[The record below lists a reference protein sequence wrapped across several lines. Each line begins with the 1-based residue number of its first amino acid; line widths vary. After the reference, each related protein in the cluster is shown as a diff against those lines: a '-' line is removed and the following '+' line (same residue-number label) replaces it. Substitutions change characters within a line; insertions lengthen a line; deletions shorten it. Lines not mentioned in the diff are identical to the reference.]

1 MRTQHRIF
9 RESRRA
15 GSKRFIKFF
24 FNKLAP
30 QEQEEYGRRRPIER
44 IHFQISTDVIRH
56 LMLKLNRVSSS
67 DVAPIIFSDNTHDVT
82 MYLYTLPLKTESR
95 ESSAAHKE

>member
-1 MRTQHRIF
+1 MNTF
-9 RESRRA
+9 SN
-15 GSKRFIKFF
+15 
-24 FNKLAP
+24 FNP
-30 QEQEEYGRRRPIER
+30 TS
-44 IHFQISTDVIRH
+44 FVIWP
-56 LMLKLNRVSSS
+56 KLNRVSSS